1 MKENKEEKIKLC
13 KVVFLDDIVPERAE
27 LTFEKYI
34 VAKKEKK
41 SCIDIF
47 TKKRYPF
54 YNAHKDQN
62 NNVKY
67 GIDESDKGNDIALK
81 DADLT
86 EYFKD
91 NYKKYKKES
100 LLQKMKDTFTK
111 EEGKVKELVHKI
123 IK

>member
-1 MKENKEEKIKLC
+1 MENNNLDRIKLC
-13 KVVFLDDIVPERAE
+13 KVAFLDDVVPERAE
-27 LTFEKYI
+27 LTFEKHI
-34 VAKKEKK
+34 VAKKEKD

-47 TKKRYPF
+47 TNKKYPF
-54 YNAHKDQN
+54 FKAHKDKDN
-62 NNVKY
+62 NTKY
-67 GIDESDKGNDIALK
+67 NIDKDNIGSEVALE
-81 DADLT
+81 DAALT

-111 EEGKVKELVHKI
+111 EEVKVKKLVHKI